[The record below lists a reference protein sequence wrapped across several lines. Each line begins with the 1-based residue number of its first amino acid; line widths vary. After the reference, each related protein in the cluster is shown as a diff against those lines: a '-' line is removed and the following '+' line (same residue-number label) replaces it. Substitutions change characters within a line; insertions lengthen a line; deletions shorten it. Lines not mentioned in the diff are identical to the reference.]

1 MSYPN
6 EDEGPDE
13 VTWPAE
19 HTPLPWVGFSDEGK
33 LMAIM
38 PAGRPGDV
46 CTFAQSPSRPDG
58 DLLLRS
64 VNALPD
70 LIAALEKI
78 AAPGSGYTAPTHQ
91 AIARAALAKVK
102 P

>member
-1 MSYPN
+1 MGYPN

-19 HTPLPWVGFSDEGK
+19 KAGWALHIQPKDCIADHEFSLWKEGEIVILANGARQK
-33 LMAIM
+33 LEEI
-38 PAGRPGDV
+38 V
-46 CTFAQSPSRPDG
+46 H
-58 DLLLRS
+58 S
-64 VNALPD
+64 VNAVPV

-91 AIARAALAKVK
+91 AIARAALAKVSRA
-102 P
+102 